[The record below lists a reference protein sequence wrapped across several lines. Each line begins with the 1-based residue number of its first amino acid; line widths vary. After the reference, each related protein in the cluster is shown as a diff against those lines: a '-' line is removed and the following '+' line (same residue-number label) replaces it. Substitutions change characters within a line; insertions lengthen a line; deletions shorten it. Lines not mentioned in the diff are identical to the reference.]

1 MVTANPS
8 PGYIYRVAT
17 VFADNGSGV
26 RGDMKAV
33 IKAVLLDP
41 EARYASFAALPEYG
55 HLKEPLLRVTQVLR
69 ALRGYSNSALYNIT
83 NQLPHAQVATQANVD
98 LTVPLPG
105 DANNFVIVDGVRLYP
120 GQRVLVKSQTAA
132 AENGLYDYTSPTSTL
147 VRSASADSPAE
158 LTSAY
163 VRVSYGTSTTKTFKQ
178 TATITTL
185 GTDAV
190 TWADNGGANN
200 LVNQWNVGET
210 GSGSLFQTPLKSP
223 TVFNFYEPDYRFP
236 GATGNAN
243 LYGPEFQILSETSV
257 VNTTNL
263 YYNLTHSSFND
274 LRMEF
279 TTRPSNALQLPY
291 PWPVSVPGTYTNDL
305 DNPEIAIAG
314 NTTALIDRLN
324 TLLLGGRMSS
334 TLRGHLTTYLNTM
347 ASATTANKKARVQDA
362 AYLIMLSHEYSIQ
375 K

>member
-26 RGDMKAV
+26 RGDMKTV
-33 IKAVLLDP
+33 IKAILLDP
-41 EARYASFAALPEYG
+41 EARYVSFAALPEFG
-55 HLKEPLLRVTQVLR
+55 HLKEPVLRVTQVLR
-69 ALRGYSNSALYNIT
+69 TMRGYSNSALYNT
-83 NQLPHAQVATQANVD
+83 VNQLPHAQVATQANID
-98 LTVPLPG
+98 LSIALPV
-105 DANNFVIVDGVRLYP
+105 DANNLVFVDNTRLWP
-120 GQRVLVKSQTAA
+120 GMRVLVKNQTNS
-132 AENGLYDYTSPTSTL
+132 AENGLYDYTSPTSL
-147 VRSASADSPAE
+147 LARSASADAAAE
-158 LTSAY
+158 LNGAY
-163 VRVSYGTSTTKTFKQ
+163 VRVSYGTSTTKTFRM
-178 TATITTL
+178 TTTVTTV

-190 TWADNGGANN
+190 TWVDNAAANV
-200 LVNQWNVGET
+200 LASQWNVGET
-210 GSGSLFQTPLKSP
+210 GSGSLFQTPLKAP

-236 GATGNAN
+236 GATGNAK

-263 YYNLTHSSFND
+263 YYNLTHSNFSD

-279 TTRPSNALQLPY
+279 TTRPTNALQLPY

-314 NTTALIDRLN
+314 STTALLDRLN
-324 TLLLGGRMSS
+324 TLMLGGRMSS
-334 TLRGHLTTYLNTM
+334 TLRGHLTTYINTM
-347 ASATTANKKARVQDA
+347 ASTTTVNKKARVQDA
-362 AYLIMLSHEYSIQ
+362 VYLIMLSNEYSIQ